1 MKRSSPYWWIILI
14 LWPLLGG
21 AWGAWV
27 LFRGPYSRMSHMSVD
42 SFAPVFV
49 WGFAIFFALVGMIA
63 GAAICALVGGLVEWL
78 RRRFGIAI
86 IAAIGIATL
95 VNVLTL
101 WQIGDFLQA
110 KYPGLRAESA
120 TRKHRSNAPGKFAP
134 PDKGSYRNPCLDP
147 PPTGTKERAL
157 WDAEC
162 R

>member
-101 WQIGDFLQA
+101 WQIGDFLQV

-147 PPTGTKERAL
+147 PPTGTK
-157 WDAEC
+157 
-162 R
+162 